1 MKTALII
8 GNGKKTD
15 KSIIEN
21 IQYDYV
27 ICADGGLEKAKNYGI
42 IPDIIIGDFDS
53 VRISVL
59 KQYEEY
65 NIPIEKFSSEKDS
78 TDMELAVEF
87 AISKGYT
94 NIVLTGASGSRL
106 DHTLGNIMLMER
118 YFGLGVNISII
129 DNNNEMRIISDNTDL
144 IIEYKK
150 GYYISI
156 IPVDDFIQGL
166 NLEGFKYNLDNVNVQ
181 RGSTLCISNQITNRE
196 GRITLRKGTA
206 IVFISKD

>member
-8 GNGKKTD
+8 GNGNETEKR
-15 KSIIEN
+15 IIEN
-21 IQYDYV
+21 IHYDYI
-27 ICADGGLEKAKNYGI
+27 ICADGGLERAKKYGI
-42 IPDIIIGDFDS
+42 VPDIIIGDFDS
-53 VRISVL
+53 VDLSVL
-59 KQYEEY
+59 KQYESN
-65 NIPIEKFSSEKDS
+65 NIPIEKFPIEKDS

-87 AISKGYT
+87 AISKGYN
-94 NIVLTGASGSRL
+94 NIILTGASGSRL

-118 YFGLGVNISII
+118 CFKIGVIITLI
-129 DNNNEMRIISDNTDL
+129 DNNNEIKIISDNTDL
-144 IIEYKK
+144 IIDFKE

-166 NLEGFKYNLDNVNVQ
+166 NLEGFKYPLNNVNVQ
-181 RGSTLCISNQITNRE
+181 RGSTLCISNQIISIN

>member
-1 MKTALII
+1 MKKALII
-8 GNGKKTD
+8 GNGEETD
-15 KSIIEN
+15 RSIIEN

-27 ICADGGLEKAKNYGI
+27 ICADGGLEKVKKYEI
-42 IPDIIIGDFDS
+42 MPDAIIGDFDS
-53 VRISVL
+53 VDNSVL
-59 KQYEEY
+59 KQYESF
-65 NIPIEKFSSEKDS
+65 NIPIVKFPSEKDL

-87 AISKGYT
+87 AVSKGYD
-94 NIVLTGASGSRL
+94 NIILTGATGSRL
-106 DHTLGNIMLMER
+106 DHTFGNIILMEK
-118 YFGLGVNISII
+118 YYNKGVNVTII